1 MEKKQQQPSIKS
13 IASALN
19 VTPQAIKQ
27 RAIRESWKFTEEKT
41 RGGRRRLYEVPD
53 LPADVQAALA
63 AQLLAAAPA
72 APSAPADASNDAQD
86 NNLAAGFERQ
96 PQSSRREAGARLA
109 IVQQFVQLIARG
121 FSRTSSIEAVT
132 GEHAV
137 SAATLTRYLAIV
149 KGQPE
154 HLWLY
159 LLAPRHAGR
168 TATAELSAEAWEIL
182 KADYL
187 RLERPAAAAC
197 IDRLRGI
204 ARDQDKDWTIPA
216 NRTLL
221 RRLKAIPRA
230 VQTLARQGSNA
241 LRDLY
246 PAQQRSKAA
255 LHALAIINGD
265 GYKHNLWVRFPDG
278 EIARA
283 KTWYWQDV
291 YSSKVLSWRVDKTEH
306 TDMIRLA
313 FGDLVEQFG
322 IPNMALMDN
331 TLAAANKTMS
341 GGVKHRF
348 RFKVREEEPDGVF
361 LNLGCVPRFAEPRHG
376 QSKPVERAFGVGGI
390 GEYIDKAP
398 EAAGCWTGAN
408 PLDKPDYNGKTRA
421 IELVELQAVIVR
433 EIAAY
438 NARDGRRGANV
449 YGRSFD
455 AVFEESYKVTPIRR
469 ATEAQRRLWLLATE
483 PIRASGK
490 GEITLNAGRIVGE
503 RLANR
508 YWSPELVDYAGKMLC
523 ARFDPQRL
531 HEGAHI
537 YTADGR
543 YICFA
548 ACDKPEA
555 FNDQVAARE
564 RARSRNI
571 WMRNQKAMRV
581 AEQRMDVLDVVKARA
596 GDGGSIPAPAAPAR
610 TVIQGE
616 FRRPLET
623 PKAAPLSDADEARL
637 ETITRELTGSGARRL
652 QVPNDPNVRYA
663 WHYKLAAAVKRGVAV
678 PAELQDFVAGYG
690 KSDECRRVGELFAEF
705 KMDIEEYASD
715 LVLEEPDVQTHGGPR
730 RAVA

>member
-1 MEKKQQQPSIKS
+1 MCEQ
-13 IASALN
+13 
-19 VTPQAIKQ
+19 
-27 RAIRESWKFTEEKT
+27 F
-41 RGGRRRLYEVPD
+41 D
-53 LPADVQAALA
+53 L
-63 AQLLAAAPA
+63 
-72 APSAPADASNDAQD
+72 
-86 NNLAAGFERQ
+86 
-96 PQSSRREAGARLA
+96 
-109 IVQQFVQLIARG
+109 
-121 FSRTSSIEAVT
+121 
-132 GEHAV
+132 HK
-137 SAATLTRYLAIV
+137 ATLDRWLRLV
-149 KGQPE
+149 RLQPRQA
-154 HLWLY
+154 WLY
-159 LLAPRHAGR
+159 LLASDHTGR
-168 TATAELSAEAWEIL
+168 TAKAEMSAEAWEIL

-197 IDRLRGI
+197 IHRLRQL
-204 ARDQDKDWTIPA
+204 ARDQDKDWVIPA

-230 VQTLARQGSNA
+230 VQTLARQGTNA

-291 YSSKVLSWRVDKTEH
+291 YSSRVVAWRVDKTEH

-313 FGDLVEQFG
+313 FGDLVENYG
-322 IPNMALMDN
+322 IPEAVLLDN

-361 LNLGCVPRFAEPRHG
+361 KLLGCRVMWATPRHG
-376 QSKPVERAFGVGGI
+376 QAKPVERAFGVGGV

-398 EAAGCWTGAN
+398 EVAGAWTGGN
-408 PLDKPDYNGKTRA
+408 TMDKPDYDGKTRA
-421 IELVELQAVIVR
+421 IELAELQAVIVR

-438 NARDGRRGANV
+438 NAREGRRGANV

-455 AVFEESYKVTPIRR
+455 AVFEESYKVSTIRR

-483 PIRASGK
+483 PIRASAK
-490 GEITLNAGRIVGE
+490 GEIALNAGRIVGE

-508 YWSPELVDYAGKMLC
+508 YWAPELVDYAGKMLC

-564 RARSRNI
+564 RARNRNI

-581 AEQRMDVLDVVKARA
+581 AETRMDVLDVVKARA
-596 GDGGSIPAPAAPAR
+596 GDASNTIPAPAAPAR

-616 FRRPLET
+616 FRRPLEA
-623 PKAAPLSDADEARL
+623 PKAAQLSQADEARL
-637 ETITRELTGSGARRL
+637 ETITRELTGAGARRL

-663 WHYKLAAAVKRGVAV
+663 WHAKLAAAAKRGAAI

-690 KSDECRRVGELFAEF
+690 ASDECRRVGELFAEF
-705 KMDIEEYASD
+705 NMDIEEYASD
-715 LVLEEPDVQTHGGPR
+715 LGLEREGPR
-730 RAVA
+730 LAVA

>member
-1 MEKKQQQPSIKS
+1 M
-13 IASALN
+13 SAL
-19 VTPQAIKQ
+19 VSTADIAEALGVSAQYIRKRADGERWTAQGKGARGVKFYAIAGLPDDVQVAAGRLLISRGVPAGEAPDTDGSAKRLTEHEVDNLSRRYDLKPAKAKERAKRRLRAVAAWHDALALGVNIGAASRAVSAQ
-27 RAIRESWKFTEEKT
+27 FNIPEATLGNWLRAIRGKP
-41 RGGRRRLYEVPD
+41 R
-53 LPADVQAALA
+53 
-63 AQLLAAAPA
+63 
-72 APSAPADASNDAQD
+72 
-86 NNLAAGFERQ
+86 
-96 PQSSRREAGARLA
+96 
-109 IVQQFVQLIARG
+109 
-121 FSRTSSIEAVT
+121 
-132 GEHAV
+132 HA
-137 SAATLTRYLAIV
+137 
-149 KGQPE
+149 
-154 HLWLY
+154 WLY
-159 LLAPRHAGR
+159 LLADGHCGR
-168 TATAELSAEAWEIL
+168 TAKAEFSPEALEIL

-187 RLERPAAAAC
+187 RLERPAAQAC
-197 IDRLRGI
+197 INRLREL
-204 ARDQDKDWTIPA
+204 AAKQKKDWAIPA
-216 NRTLL
+216 DRTLL
-221 RRLKAIPRA
+221 RRLKAIPPET
-230 VQTLARQGSNA
+230 QTLARHGTNA

-291 YSSKVLSWRVDKTEH
+291 YSSRVVAWRVDKTEH

-313 FGDLVEQFG
+313 FGDLVEAYG
-322 IPNMALMDN
+322 IPEAVLLDN

-361 LNLGCVPRFAEPRHG
+361 KLLGCRVMWATPRHG
-376 QSKPVERAFGVGGI
+376 QAKPVERAFGVGGV

-398 EAAGCWTGAN
+398 ECAGCWTGGN
-408 PLDKPDYNGKTRA
+408 TMDKPDYDGKTRA
-421 IELVELQAVIVR
+421 IDLAELQAVIVR

-438 NARDGRRGANV
+438 NAREGRRGANV

-455 AVFEESYKVTPIRR
+455 AVFEESYKVSTIRR

-483 PIRASGK
+483 PIRASAK
-490 GEITLNAGRIVGE
+490 GEIALNAGRIVGE

-508 YWSPELVDYAGKMLC
+508 YWAPELVDYAGKMLC

-564 RARSRNI
+564 RARNRNI
-571 WMRNQKAMRV
+571 WMRNAKAMRV
-581 AEQRMDVLDVVKARA
+581 AETRMDVLDAVKARA
-596 GDGGSIPAPAAPAR
+596 GDGGSIPPPAAPAR
-610 TVIQGE
+610 TVVQGE

-637 ETITRELTGSGARRL
+637 VTITRELTGAGARRL

-663 WHYKLAAAVKRGVAV
+663 WHAKLAAAAERGVPV
-678 PAELQDFVAGYG
+678 PAELQDFLEGYG
-690 KSDECRRVGELFAEF
+690 ASDECRRVGELFAEF
-705 KMDIEEYASD
+705 EMDIEEYASD
-715 LVLEEPDVQTHGGPR
+715 LVLEREGPR
-730 RAVA
+730 LAVA

>member
-1 MEKKQQQPSIKS
+1 MQKQKEQPNIRS
-13 IASALN
+13 IAQALG
-19 VTPQAIKQ
+19 VTFQAAQKRAIKEGWQ
-27 RAIRESWKFTEEKT
+27 HTEEKI
-41 RGGRRRLYEVPD
+41 RGGRRRLYEIAG
-53 LPADVQAALA
+53 LPADVQVALA
-63 AQLLAAAPA
+63 AQQVAAGQAAPLEFPTASNGAADNALAAIHESKPETLKDEA
-72 APSAPADASNDAQD
+72 A
-86 NNLAAGFERQ
+86 
-96 PQSSRREAGARLA
+96 ARLA
-109 IVQQFVQLIARG
+109 IVQQYAQLVARS
-121 FSRTSSIEAVT
+121 FSRASSIDAVT
-132 GEHAV
+132 GEHAI
-137 SAATLTRYLAIV
+137 SAATLTRYLALV

-197 IDRLRGI
+197 IHRLRQL
-204 ARDQDKDWTIPA
+204 ARDQDKDWVIPA

-221 RRLKAIPRA
+221 RRLKAIPLA

-255 LHALAIINGD
+255 LSALAIINGD

-291 YSSKVLSWRVDKTEH
+291 YSSRVVAWRVDKTEH

-313 FGDLVEQFG
+313 FGDLVEAYG
-322 IPNMALMDN
+322 IPEAVLLDN

-361 LNLGCVPRFAEPRHG
+361 KLLGCHVMWATPRHG
-376 QSKPVERAFGVGGI
+376 QAKPVERAFGVGGV

-398 EAAGCWTGAN
+398 EVAGCWTGGN
-408 PLDKPDYNGKTRA
+408 TMDKPDYDGKTRA
-421 IELVELQAVIVR
+421 IELAELQAVIVR

-438 NARDGRRGANV
+438 NAREGRRGANV

-483 PIRASGK
+483 PIRASAK

-508 YWSPELVDYAGKMLC
+508 YWAPELVDYAGKMLC

-581 AEQRMDVLDVVKARA
+581 AETRMDVLDVVKARA
-596 GDGGSIPAPAAPAR
+596 GDGGTIPAPAAPAR

-623 PKAAPLSDADEARL
+623 PKAAPLSAADEARL
-637 ETITRELTGSGARRL
+637 VTITHELTGAGARRL

-663 WHYKLAAAVKRGVAV
+663 WHYKLAAAAKRGIPV

-690 KSDECRRVGELFAEF
+690 ASDECRRVAELFAEF

-715 LVLEEPDVQTHGGPR
+715 LVLEQEVPR
-730 RAVA
+730 RAVV

>member
-1 MEKKQQQPSIKS
+1 MSQQQEYFSASELAGLPGLPSTERR
-13 IASALN
+13 
-19 VTPQAIKQ
+19 V
-27 RAIRESWKFTEEKT
+27 RARAERESWQWRERAG
-41 RGGRRRLYEVPD
+41 RGGGREYPLSG
-53 LPADVQAALA
+53 LPQATQIAIASREIRAGDAAGNNEPAPASAKRAEALA
-63 AQLLAAAPA
+63 AVHESKPQAQKDEAAA
-72 APSAPADASNDAQD
+72 
-86 NNLAAGFERQ
+86 
-96 PQSSRREAGARLA
+96 RLS
-109 IVQQFVQLIARG
+109 IVQHFAQLTARG
-121 FSRTSSIEAVT
+121 FSRASSIEAVT
-132 GEHAV
+132 GEHNI
-137 SAATLTRYLAIV
+137 SAATLTRYLALV

-168 TATAELSAEAWEIL
+168 TVKAELSVEAWEIL

-187 RLERPAAAAC
+187 RLERPAAQAC
-197 IDRLRGI
+197 INRLRDT
-204 ARDQDKDWTIPA
+204 ARKQNKDWAIPA

-255 LHALAIINGD
+255 LAALAIINGD

-291 YSSKVLSWRVDKTEH
+291 YSSKVVAWRVDKTEH

-313 FGDLVEQFG
+313 FGDLVEALG
-322 IPNMALMDN
+322 IPEAVLLDN

-361 LNLGCVPRFAEPRHG
+361 KLLGCRVMWATPRHG
-376 QSKPVERAFGVGGI
+376 QAKPVERAFGVGGV

-398 EAAGCWTGAN
+398 ECAGCWTGGN
-408 PLDKPDYNGKTRA
+408 TMDKPDYDGKTRA
-421 IELVELQAVIVR
+421 IELADLQAVIAR

-483 PIRASGK
+483 PIRASAK
-490 GEITLNAGRIVGE
+490 GEVTLNAGRIVGE

-508 YWSPELVDYAGKMLC
+508 YWAPDLVDYAGKILC

-548 ACDKPEA
+548 PCDKPEA

-564 RARSRNI
+564 RARSRNT
-571 WMRNQKAMRV
+571 WMKNAKAMRA

-623 PKAAPLSDADEARL
+623 PKAVPFSPADEKRL
-637 ETITRELTGSGARRL
+637 EDITRELTGARRL
-652 QVPNDPNVRYA
+652 QVPSDLNERYA
-663 WHYKLAAAVKRGVAV
+663 WHVKLTELAAAGARV
-678 PAELQDFVAGYG
+678 PAELQDWFASYGASDEYRRVAGIF
-690 KSDECRRVGELFAEF
+690 SEF
-705 KMDIEEYASD
+705 GMDVEEYASD
-715 LVLEEPDVQTHGGPR
+715 LVLEGPQ